1 MQYRVPKGDVMPLVA
16 LHRGAGALV
25 PLAMPEAVRIGLR
38 QYIGSVAFDAEGGV
52 VAATSP
58 VGSRLVLWE
67 AGGAGRYLGDLHLPD
82 VCGVAPA
89 EAPGRFV
96 ATRGTGAE
104 IGRAHVWTPA

>member
-1 MQYRVPKGDVMPLVA
+1 
-16 LHRGAGALV
+16 
-25 PLAMPEAVRIGLR
+25 MPEAVRIGLR

-96 ATRGTGAE
+96 ATSGTGAVYR
-104 IGRAHVWTPA
+104 IDATALRAERSPDPLDRKSVV

>member
-1 MQYRVPKGDVMPLVA
+1 
-16 LHRGAGALV
+16 
-25 PLAMPEAVRIGLR
+25 MPEAVRIGLR
-38 QYIGSVAFDAEGGV
+38 QYIGSVAFDAEGGG

-96 ATRGTGAE
+96 ATRGTGAVYRSE
-104 IGRAHVWTPA
+104 ENTPELQSLMRIPYAVFCFKKKNRKTPTRTL